1 MKGFSKGATEVLST
15 ATPLFKLT
23 LSLADVLMYMK
34 IQLPYVMETTTMC
47 EEQVEKAFFLC

>member
-15 ATPLFKLT
+15 ETPLFKAT
-23 LSLADVLMYMK
+23 LSLADVFMYMK